1 MKHYIL
7 LSLSALLLLC
17 TMPVK
22 AQYYPDGRPIPPRKR
37 AAYYANRNRQNYRT
51 RPNYN
56 SYNNNMYYGMR
67 LGLGIAN
74 VNSDSKILDT
84 NESKTGLNVGMV
96 IGTQLTNRA
105 PLFFETGLYYTE
117 KGGKST
123 YNGQKFTY
131 GLNYVELPLLL
142 KYKYHVDRDF
152 SIEPFVGGYLA
163 CGVGGK
169 IKDYDNRAA
178 YPGFSEDYN
187 DNFNRF
193 DGGIKVGCGLG
204 FQMLYLE
211 ASYDVGLAN
220 VGKDD
225 FEDTHTG
232 TFNLTFGVNF

>member
-22 AQYYPDGRPIPPRKR
+22 AQYYPDGRPIPPRK
-37 AAYYANRNRQNYRT
+37 
-51 RPNYN
+51 
-56 SYNNNMYYGMR
+56 
-67 LGLGIAN
+67 
-74 VNSDSKILDT
+74 
-84 NESKTGLNVGMV
+84 
-96 IGTQLTNRA
+96 
-105 PLFFETGLYYTE
+105 
-117 KGGKST
+117 
-123 YNGQKFTY
+123 
-131 GLNYVELPLLL
+131 
-142 KYKYHVDRDF
+142 
-152 SIEPFVGGYLA
+152 
-163 CGVGGK
+163 
-169 IKDYDNRAA
+169 RAA

>member
-84 NESKTGLNVGMV
+84 NESKTGLNVGM
-96 IGTQLTNRA
+96 
-105 PLFFETGLYYTE
+105 
-117 KGGKST
+117 
-123 YNGQKFTY
+123 
-131 GLNYVELPLLL
+131 
-142 KYKYHVDRDF
+142 
-152 SIEPFVGGYLA
+152 
-163 CGVGGK
+163 
-169 IKDYDNRAA
+169 
-178 YPGFSEDYN
+178 
-187 DNFNRF
+187 
-193 DGGIKVGCGLG
+193 
-204 FQMLYLE
+204 
-211 ASYDVGLAN
+211 
-220 VGKDD
+220 
-225 FEDTHTG
+225 
-232 TFNLTFGVNF
+232 